1 MNESKILF
9 RAQKTLMLTQSFLVQ
24 GSGLQLH
31 VKEEYIVLKSSP
43 RRYFRI
49 VISTWSVE
57 PVILAT
63 RNTIMC
69 FRVRRTPSVQ
79 HHLETGLFCGD
90 RGQTV
95 PLSFWP
101 DKRKHSTFYNQHTQ
115 TKPQKY
121 PCYQSLRLFSTDLL
135 HWQITKHEI
144 IIF

>member
-1 MNESKILF
+1 MKVKYFFVHRKPWCLLKVFLCKEVVCSCMWKKNILF
-9 RAQKTLMLTQSFLVQ
+9 WRALP
-24 GSGLQLH
+24 GC
-31 VKEEYIVLKSSP
+31 
-43 RRYFRI
+43 YFRI

-135 HWQITKHEI
+135 HWQITKNEI